1 MKKISWHELKPQVKE
16 VWVLS
21 LPAILTQITTIVMQ
35 YIDSAM
41 VGSLGAN
48 ASAAIGLVSTSTWLL
63 GGITY
68 AVSAGFSVQVAH
80 NIGAGRDA
88 EARSVVRHG
97 LCTALCVAG
106 ILCALGLSI
115 HSMLPTWL
123 GGDPAIRYDASKY
136 FMVYALM
143 IPFSQ
148 INSLNSSFL
157 QCSGDMLTP
166 SILNAAMCLLDVVF
180 NTIFIPHFG
189 VMGAGIGTASACAV
203 VSLTMAWRCLLCNP
217 HLRLNRKETEKHGFD
232 PEILKKALKIGLPVG
247 VQEIAMCSAQVVATM
262 IIAPL
267 GAVSIAANSFAVTAE
282 SLCYMPGYGIGSA
295 ATTLVGRNIGAGK
308 TDLAKRYGNICIVM
322 GAGFMAITGLLMMF
336 LCPFVFSIL
345 TPDLSVRALAA
356 QALRIGLLAEPLYGV
371 SIVAAGA
378 LRGTGDTF
386 VPSMMNL
393 GSIWV
398 VRIGLALLL
407 VGSFG
412 LPGMW
417 TAMATELC
425 VRGLLM
431 LYRQKTTKYYKKYNK
446 TTETSEPELL
456 EAAEGRKALRKDA
469 QYGKYGA
476 CGNGAAQGKLS
487 LCGVVLLVIQILKL
501 WVDLL
506 KDGAQQ
512 CTGIAAFGGDGDDG
526 IFVAHQNDELA
537 VFAVGAE
544 GTLGACPEEV
554 AVTLAAVFD
563 LFGGRFFDPLG
574 GDELLAVPFA
584 VLQQ

>member
-1 MKKISWHELKPQVKE
+1 
-16 VWVLS
+16 
-21 LPAILTQITTIVMQ
+21 
-35 YIDSAM
+35 
-41 VGSLGAN
+41 
-48 ASAAIGLVSTSTWLL
+48 
-63 GGITY
+63 
-68 AVSAGFSVQVAH
+68 
-80 NIGAGRDA
+80 
-88 EARSVVRHG
+88 
-97 LCTALCVAG
+97 
-106 ILCALGLSI
+106 
-115 HSMLPTWL
+115 
-123 GGDPAIRYDASKY
+123 
-136 FMVYALM
+136 M

-148 INSLNSSFL
+148 INSLDSSFL

-203 VSLTMAWRCLLCNP
+203 ISLTMAWRCLLCNP
-217 HLRLNRKETEKHGFD
+217 HLRLNRKETEKHGFN

-407 VGSFG
+407 VGNFG

-456 EAAEGRKALRKDA
+456 EAAEG
-469 QYGKYGA
+469 
-476 CGNGAAQGKLS
+476 
-487 LCGVVLLVIQILKL
+487 
-501 WVDLL
+501 
-506 KDGAQQ
+506 
-512 CTGIAAFGGDGDDG
+512 
-526 IFVAHQNDELA
+526 
-537 VFAVGAE
+537 
-544 GTLGACPEEV
+544 
-554 AVTLAAVFD
+554 
-563 LFGGRFFDPLG
+563 
-574 GDELLAVPFA
+574 
-584 VLQQ
+584 

>member
-21 LPAILTQITTIVMQ
+21 LPG
-35 YIDSAM
+35 YF
-41 VGSLGAN
+41 N
-48 ASAAIGLVSTSTWLL
+48 AD
-63 GGITY
+63 
-68 AVSAGFSVQVAH
+68 H
-80 NIGAGRDA
+80 NHRDA
-88 EARSVVRHG
+88 VYRFRHG
-97 LCTALCVAG
+97 GFARCERFGGDPVWYPRAHGCWAALHTPFRQAFPCRWRITSARDAMRKREAWCVTA
-106 ILCALGLSI
+106 CARRCAWQGFCARWGFSI

-217 HLRLNRKETEKHGFD
+217 HLRLNRKETEKHGFN

-308 TDLAKRYGNICIVM
+308 DRPC
-322 GAGFMAITGLLMMF
+322 
-336 LCPFVFSIL
+336 
-345 TPDLSVRALAA
+345 
-356 QALRIGLLAEPLYGV
+356 QALRQHLYRDGRGLYGDNGTFDDV
-371 SIVAAGA
+371 PVPVCIQHFDARS
-378 LRGTGDTF
+378 LR
-386 VPSMMNL
+386 P
-393 GSIWV
+393 
-398 VRIGLALLL
+398 R
-407 VGSFG
+407 
-412 LPGMW
+412 
-417 TAMATELC
+417 
-425 VRGLLM
+425 
-431 LYRQKTTKYYKKYNK
+431 
-446 TTETSEPELL
+446 
-456 EAAEGRKALRKDA
+456 
-469 QYGKYGA
+469 A
-476 CGNGAAQGKLS
+476 CGAG
-487 LCGVVLLVIQILKL
+487 
-501 WVDLL
+501 
-506 KDGAQQ
+506 
-512 CTGIAAFGGDGDDG
+512 
-526 IFVAHQNDELA
+526 VAHR
-537 VFAVGAE
+537 
-544 GTLGACPEEV
+544 V
-554 AVTLAAVFD
+554 A
-563 LFGGRFFDPLG
+563 G
-574 GDELLAVPFA
+574 
-584 VLQQ
+584 